1 MTPTMPNPSPV
12 LRRLGLACVLVSVC
26 VRVVTTYDPLPGWS
40 MDPFTTAA
48 PQNGLGPA
56 QSIMLSGL
64 SLLGLAL
71 VLAAAWRAKERV
83 PAALLTLGVL
93 GLLPV
98 ARHGWFGPT
107 ACVENATVGLAWAGA
122 IASALAA
129 SIACRH
135 PAERALAV
143 ACCAGLAGPM
153 VIRAAVQVYVEHPLL
168 VEDFRAN
175 REALLASHGWSP
187 ESAMAR
193 SFERRLHQPDASAWF
208 AMSNVYASVMAG
220 CVAVF
225 GAGCLDAVRARLWR
239 TGERRDL
246 YRALGLALGLAC
258 SLGGL
263 FLALPAGGSLPKG
276 AAAAMVLGGGLLGLG
291 VWHARFADREPREP
305 GRGTGIPARLASGA
319 RRAAPLLGPGLIAL
333 ALLAVGLRGLIG
345 ERMGELSLL
354 FRFYYAQA
362 ALRILGEHPMWG
374 VGPDGFQAAYLLA
387 KNPLNPEEVSS
398 PHSVLLEYLSILG
411 VLGAVWVGLVF
422 ALASR
427 AGVSLLGRGPAIGP
441 THAPEAPTT
450 PDRTI
455 PGRWLLA
462 VVLLCIAASFR
473 YEVLPFAR
481 SAPDAFGLLLI
492 DGATKLAAGGLLWLG
507 LGAALLRVPARTLTL
522 GLAAGA
528 LAVLTHAQI
537 ELIGTDPAACGW
549 YLALLGCAAS
559 RPLGEV
565 TERAPGRVGRLA
577 PPIAAASC
585 AVLAAAALVASLPIR
600 AWQAE
605 LRTTA
610 GRAAEPTALGQRA
623 RDLAS
628 GRTDDTPAALV
639 TDLSALLGRPVAP
652 TPEAFNAG
660 LDELR
665 LARAAEAGARLDA
678 LARARATPS
687 RAVAD
692 AAIGARI
699 ALCTLTARLGWDPAA
714 EAGAALDLAS
724 WSTARWPGDSRLWR
738 DRAQAVRMAGDMAP
752 QLPAAGGVGADVD
765 PLLRA
770 AGLDPL
776 SPQLAAQLSR
786 RLAELG
792 RDADAR
798 EWAGRALANHAWRR
812 LDPLAGLSENQVQS
826 LRELRGDP

>member
-1 MTPTMPNPSPV
+1 MTPTIPNPSPV

-26 VRVVTTYDPLPGWS
+26 VRVLTTYDPLPGWS
-40 MDPFTTAA
+40 MDPFSSAA

-71 VLAAAWRAKERV
+71 ALAAAWRERERV
-83 PAALLTLGVL
+83 PAALLTLAGL
-93 GLLPV
+93 GLVPV
-98 ARHGWFGPT
+98 AWHGWFGPG
-107 ACVENATVGLAWAGA
+107 ACVENQAVGLAWAGA

-153 VIRAAVQVYVEHPLL
+153 VIRAAVQVYVEHPVL

-239 TGERRDL
+239 TGERSDL
-246 YRALGLALGLAC
+246 YRALGLGLGLAC

-276 AAAAMVLGGGLLGLG
+276 AAAAMVLGLGLLGLG
-291 VWHARFADREPREP
+291 VWHARLTERELHEP
-305 GRGTGIPARLASGA
+305 GSGVSFPARLASGA
-319 RRAAPLLGPGLIAL
+319 RKAAPFFGPGLVVL
-333 ALLAVGLRGLIG
+333 ALWAVGLRGLVG
-345 ERMGELSLL
+345 ERVGELSLL

-362 ALRILGEHPMWG
+362 ALRIFGEFPVWG

-411 VLGAVWVGLVF
+411 VLGAAWVGLVF
-422 ALASR
+422 GLASR
-427 AGVSLLGRGPAIGP
+427 AGASLLGGGREVGPAP
-441 THAPEAPTT
+441 APEAPSA
-450 PDRTI
+450 PAGRS
-455 PGRWLLA
+455 PGRWFLA

-473 YEVLPFAR
+473 YEVLPFAQ

-492 DGATKLAAGGLLWLG
+492 DGATKLGAGGLLWLG
-507 LGAALLRVPARTLTL
+507 LGAALLRVPPRTLAV
-522 GLAAGA
+522 GVAAGA

-549 YLALLGCAAS
+549 FFTLLGCAAS

-565 TERAPGRVGRLA
+565 AERGPRPVGRLA
-577 PPIAAASC
+577 PAFAGASC
-585 AVLAAAALVASLPIR
+585 AVLAAAALVASVPVR

-610 GRAAEPTALGQRA
+610 VRAAEPTALGQRA
-623 RDLAS
+623 RDLGS
-628 GRTDDTPAALV
+628 GRSDETPAALV
-639 TDLSALLGRPVAP
+639 ADLSALLGRPVAP

-665 LARAAEAGARLDA
+665 LARAGEAAGRLDA

-687 RAVAD
+687 RSVAD

-699 ALCTLTARLGWDPAA
+699 AHCALTARLGWDPAK
-714 EAGAALDLAS
+714 EAGAVVELAS

-738 DRAQAVRMAGDMAP
+738 DRAQAIRLAGEVAP
-752 QLPAAGGVGADVD
+752 QLAEAGEDGADID
-765 PLLRA
+765 PLLMA
-770 AGLDPL
+770 ARLDPL
-776 SPQLAAQLSR
+776 SPQLASQLSH
-786 RLAELG
+786 RLAEAG
-792 RDADAR
+792 RGPEAR

-812 LDPLAGLSENQVQS
+812 LDPLAGLSENQVRS
-826 LRELRGDP
+826 LRELLGYP